1 LLGSRYVFGDNPALA
16 APTHHGDVACVL
28 VVPEQVFGC
37 IPHESAIALGEVSLG
52 PALFSSHASV
62 WGFRSL
68 PLLLRASEPAP
79 APAAATGELSSGE
92 LSSGELSSGEL
103 SSMMAHDDTVPLA
116 FEDVV
121 AEHGPY
127 IWRVLRRL
135 GVRASDIEDVWQE
148 TFIVVHRK
156 LGAFEGRSQL
166 RTWLSAIAV
175 RVASDYRNRAHRRR
189 EQATEEVPD
198 DGAAASQLDDL
209 VEQERRALL
218 DKLIAELK
226 PEQREVIVLYEFA
239 ELPMQEVAEALG
251 CPLQTAYSRLHA
263 GRKALEQAARRE
275 SARRGLP

>member
-1 LLGSRYVFGDNPALA
+1 MSSF
-16 APTHHGDVACVL
+16 PTLRKSQPDAQ
-28 VVPEQVFGC
+28 PELPTLHPTGLSSTGRSA
-37 IPHESAIALGEVSLG
+37 IPHNDAPVAPPSSAFA
-52 PALFSSHASV
+52 
-62 WGFRSL
+62 
-68 PLLLRASEPAP
+68 PLSEHGQA
-79 APAAATGELSSGE
+79 E
-92 LSSGELSSGEL
+92 
-103 SSMMAHDDTVPLA
+103 PLVFDA
-116 FEDVV
+116 VV

-135 GVRASDIEDVWQE
+135 GVRPSDVEDVWQE

-156 LGAFEGRSQL
+156 LDAFEGRSQL

-189 EQATEEVPD
+189 EQATDEVPD
-198 DGAAASQLDDL
+198 GGTAASQHDEF

-218 DKLIAELK
+218 DRLIGELK

-263 GRKALEQAARRE
+263 GRRALEQAARRE

>member
-1 LLGSRYVFGDNPALA
+1 MFRSRAVPRAPACEVSVNLAFAYPVKEPGLPPVQTLAQA
-16 APTHHGDVACVL
+16 APGPARGL
-28 VVPEQVFGC
+28 NSPLRL
-37 IPHESAIALGEVSLG
+37 ESATYELLSGDRKLMQADND
-52 PALFSSHASV
+52 A
-62 WGFRSL
+62 R
-68 PLLLRASEPAP
+68 PLDFNA
-79 APAAATGELSSGE
+79 
-92 LSSGELSSGEL
+92 
-103 SSMMAHDDTVPLA
+103 
-116 FEDVV
+116 VV

-156 LGAFEGRSQL
+156 LGGFEGRSSI

-189 EQATEEVPD
+189 EQATEEVPED
-198 DGAAASQLDDL
+198 PAGDVFQRVSQHD
-209 VEQERRALL
+209 EMIERERRALL

-239 ELPMQEVAEALG
+239 ELPMQEVADALG

-263 GRKALEQAARRE
+263 ARRALEQAARRE
-275 SARRGLP
+275 AARRGSP

>member
-1 LLGSRYVFGDNPALA
+1 
-16 APTHHGDVACVL
+16 
-28 VVPEQVFGC
+28 
-37 IPHESAIALGEVSLG
+37 
-52 PALFSSHASV
+52 
-62 WGFRSL
+62 
-68 PLLLRASEPAP
+68 
-79 APAAATGELSSGE
+79 
-92 LSSGELSSGEL
+92 
-103 SSMMAHDDTVPLA
+103 MMAHEDAAPLEFDA
-116 FEDVV
+116 VV

-135 GVRASDIEDVWQE
+135 GVREADVEDIWQE

-175 RVASDYRNRAHRRR
+175 RVASDYRSRAHRRR
-189 EQATEEVPD
+189 EQATDEFPD
-198 DGAAASQLDDL
+198 DGILASQHDDL
-209 VEQERRALL
+209 VEQQRRALL
-218 DKLIAELK
+218 DRLMSELK

-263 GRKALEQAARRE
+263 GRRALEQAARRE